1 MTLVCAS
8 YADKI
13 IYFYSIIILKD
24 GELLIEMK
32 MLVAVDLIRKMLM
45 LKVIFIINA
54 VLLRLVM
61 MEMEAWMFRIRT
73 D

>member
-1 MTLVCAS
+1 MTELTCYVRKRNVTLVCAS
-8 YADKI
+8 YANKI

-32 MLVAVDLIRKMLM
+32 MLGTVDLIRKMLV

-54 VLLRLVM
+54 VLMR
-61 MEMEAWMFRIRT
+61 
-73 D
+73 

>member
-1 MTLVCAS
+1 MVELTCYARKRNVTLVCAS

-54 VLLRLVM
+54 VLLR
-61 MEMEAWMFRIRT
+61 
-73 D
+73 